1 MTQEKCFL
9 HVDIDAFF
17 ASVEQLDHPEWKGR
31 PVIVGGLPGE
41 PRSVVSTASYEA
53 RKFGVHSAMP
63 TAQAYK
69 LCPDAIYTHG
79 SYKRYSELSE
89 KIMNIL
95 KLYSPD
101 VKQISIDEASMDITG
116 TELLFGTPE
125 KIAQKIRTSVFETTG
140 LTVSVGIAPTRYLAK
155 LSSEVNKPNGY
166 YRIHNGEE
174 IPFMLN
180 LPLEKVWGIGK
191 KTLERLNRAGF
202 YTTRQ
207 IYEQNEKL
215 LKSLFGDSMGSFL
228 YNTMRALETGQK
240 SEPTRSI
247 SAETTFPQDIT
258 DMYIAE
264 TWIMELCHNIIF
276 RLKKEKVKSKTVM
289 IKLRYD
295 DFTTISSRSTGEEFI
310 TSIDD
315 LYERARLLFEKKYEK
330 GRGIRLLGVGTENLI
345 DESKAAQEV
354 LFDFGEKK
362 KKAVEDAIL
371 RLTSRHPEIKVK
383 KARLLDTNKKRGLTA
398 ILIAIMAF
406 SGMQKSYAQDKAS
419 EITETSAAALN
430 DEQNLIPLPSEAEKT
445 LWKKQVGKN
454 ELEFIAGG
462 WWQGQAIFGLEA
474 TYDNESGFSPSWSSP
489 VFKQQ
494 VDMSLWFMMNR
505 QWYFQAAAADEFTK
519 NTVAMGFYGKEKN
532 PLKELRIANRGII
545 FPSGYSIDCFNR
557 SIGGGENQAPGIYA
571 HFSDPD
577 NERNRWHGDFA
588 LRYDMT
594 EQHSAT
600 YYGKNSVSTKCIDLH
615 EYISGQFFVLPE
627 NSDLISCINA
637 IYIESSQGSY
647 KDDYGRKFNKISE
660 DAYIAIQARNQI
672 IISKDA
678 GGTKKD
684 GKLPC
689 IIIEFTR
696 TITETDLGSYKNHDS
711 FLGKIQDFFG
721 EDIDLEKFAYN
732 PFVNI
737 NGKTALLVQNS
748 AGFSPFVC
756 ADYYDCGIAEKS
768 DVLIGSGTTGIRY
781 EEFSAVITD
790 DFETLAE
797 SAFFN
802 GKHEF
807 ARIYTAESK
816 NETLLT
822 PGNRYPLAKKH
833 PGFYLGF
840 ADQSDISLIVQSF
853 SSIKSYNIGTNAS
866 QGSVRLY
873 KNSILDSGALYDKN
887 TGIITPSFSISD
899 IDKIYIT
906 WEEDSGNGENGAISA
921 QASFSYNIFP
931 SLTADF
937 SLATRW
943 TVQPFNT
950 FAEYGRSA
958 GGYATAE
965 TGLLFQKESIRIS
978 NAIAATAENTNVT
991 GLYRILGMDDRTP
1004 QTYYLEKSSGFIL
1017 KNDIIPYIKNLDLK
1031 KEHDGTLNSENFE
1044 GTSDYSIT
1052 GFKIPLEWNFT
1063 EQKGTNWA
1071 AINIKLNAGHLLS
1084 SATEFR
1090 IALKN
1095 ELISA
1100 EDYDLYIQLGTEASK
1115 DPNAEFSEKI
1125 PVWKISGTTD
1135 ESVISPF
1142 ISKTTGWQIVRI
1154 SLNDYNRSCFQS
1166 YHDMRI
1172 IAVSK
1177 NTGKGIICAGPYEI
1191 ITQGIFTQE
1200 SDNIAVST
1208 EQIKDNSMPKRD
1220 TFNSDDNYIQ
1230 EIHWTPYSSASS
1242 KEDAIITCAKYFAET
1257 DFSLYKTINFL
1268 FKYNSES
1275 KKTLEENLNTSEEF
1289 ITFTLDRESSSIK
1302 DTGKTAVYA
1311 VLFKEAAKIFQ
1322 KNQNLWHTF
1331 SINVSDRTIAI
1342 DGIKLPESMSSV
1354 YINKNVIP
1362 TRFKLKFLT
1371 IDSEQNTF
1379 TKGTLALDEFYLE
1392 ETSTN
1397 VQIQDIAELKLEKK
1411 GTIVRSNGLQ
1421 ILENALFQTKQTSS
1435 ITKNTSD
1442 TQDDSMDF
1450 SNRTTAEITVTS
1462 IKLHADTEFSS
1473 SEYQWLSSASH
1484 EISTVRPLF
1493 EMLDFSDRYVFDH
1506 SGTSFEKQ
1514 TKAGLQLKR
1523 VGLPVKLEGTV
1534 SSTKSRWNFATKSEC
1549 SAELLLE
1556 KSTLSML
1563 WKNSIK
1569 TSQTS
1574 TPLSS
1579 EVEEAK
1585 DHNYFSGY
1593 FSQTKDSFSNGRGNA
1608 TSRNVGAQSE
1618 LSFKFHAINFTP
1630 GIILDAQEK
1639 YTASGTVKYA
1649 DTISLKT
1656 EFPFVIAGQNFLF
1669 TYIKDGGGN
1678 ELAEDGG
1685 TFGTDAEK
1693 LLNHFGEHD
1702 FIFRTIPIYELFQ
1715 KDLKEKLSDKLK
1727 NGTNYLEYKG
1737 EYSFRWK
1744 RSIFSDIKDIFI
1756 PSNLKISSQR
1766 AVIAA
1771 DSGSDNYIIKASLI
1785 NTPFNIFGRQS
1796 SLCLFKWYNTDE
1808 FIVSFTGTAK
1818 IPAESPSDSDFSFS
1832 TYIQSG
1838 FYINES
1844 DSLRV
1849 GTDFQIK
1856 TDNSWSTQ
1864 MTAQYKRK
1872 TGFSPIEAICRPIG
1886 RKFKIEKP
1894 EMTRTNSI
1902 DVKFSYS
1909 DEKFSQSYELSHK
1922 IELTFQKYVSLN
1934 LGLNAG
1940 ASHTTEKAV
1949 LMLLT
1954 FTLGG
1959 KIKF

>member
-1 MTQEKCFL
+1 MTKEKCFL

-17 ASVEQLDHPEWKGR
+17 ASVEQLDHPEWKGK

-89 KIMNIL
+89 KIMSIL
-95 KLYSPD
+95 KIYSPD
-101 VKQISIDEASMDITG
+101 VKQISIDEASLDITG

-125 KIAQKIRTSVFETTG
+125 EIAQKIRSSVFETTG

-155 LSSEVNKPNGY
+155 LSSEVNKPNGF

-174 IPFMLN
+174 IPFMMK

-207 IYEQNEKL
+207 IYAQNEKL
-215 LKSLFGDSMGSFL
+215 LKSLFGNSMGSFL
-228 YNTMRALETGQK
+228 YNTMRALETEQK

-258 DMYIAE
+258 ETYIAE

-295 DFTTISSRSTGEEFI
+295 DFTTLSSRSTGEDFI
-310 TSIDD
+310 TSLDD
-315 LYERARLLFEKKYEK
+315 LYERARRLFEKKYEK
-330 GRGIRLLGVGTENLI
+330 GRGIRLLGVGTENLT
-345 DESKAAQEV
+345 DESNATQEV

-362 KKAVEDAIL
+362 KQAVEDAIL
-371 RLTSRHPEIKVK
+371 KLTSKHPEIRIK

-398 ILIAIMAF
+398 ILIAIMAL
-406 SGMQKSYAQDKAS
+406 GGVQKNFAQDKTS

-430 DEQNLIPLPSEAEKT
+430 DENELIPLPAEAAKT

-462 WWQGQAIFGLEA
+462 WWQGQAVFGLEA
-474 TYDNESGFSPSWSSP
+474 TYDDESGFSPSWSSP

-519 NTVAMGFYGKEKN
+519 NTVALGFYGKEKN

-577 NERNRWHGDFA
+577 NEKNRWHGDFA

-600 YYGKNSVSTKCIDLH
+600 YYGKNSVSTKNIDLH

-627 NSDLISCINA
+627 NTDLISCINA

-647 KDDYGRKFNKISE
+647 RDNYGRKFNKIPE
-660 DAYIAIQARNQI
+660 DAYITIRGRNQI

-678 GGTKKD
+678 GGSKKD

-689 IIIEFTR
+689 IIVEFTR
-696 TITETDLGSYKNHDS
+696 AISDSDLGSYKKQDS
-711 FLGKIQDFFG
+711 FLGKIQTFFG
-721 EDIDLEKFAYN
+721 ENIDLEKFAYD
-732 PFVNI
+732 PIVSI
-737 NGKTALLVQNS
+737 NQKTALLVQNS

-768 DVLIGSGTTGIRY
+768 EVLIGSSATSIPY
-781 EEFSAVITD
+781 EEFSAVLTD
-790 DFETLAE
+790 DFESLAE
-797 SAFFN
+797 SVFFN
-802 GKHEF
+802 GKHKF
-807 ARIYTAESK
+807 ARVYTDESK
-816 NETLLT
+816 NGTLLN
-822 PGNRYPLAKKH
+822 PENRYPLAKKH
-833 PGFYLGF
+833 PGFYLGY
-840 ADQSDISLIVQSF
+840 ADQSDICLIVQSF
-853 SSIKSYNIGTNAS
+853 SPIKSYNIGTNAS

-873 KNSILDSGALYDKN
+873 KNSILDPGASYDKN
-887 TGIITPSFSISD
+887 TGIITPSFSVSD

-931 SLTADF
+931 CLTADF

-943 TVQPFNT
+943 TVQPFNK
-950 FAEYGRSA
+950 FAEYGRTA

-965 TGLLFQKESIRIS
+965 TGLLFQKENIKIS
-978 NAIAATAENTNVT
+978 NAIAATVENINVT
-991 GLYRILGMDDRTP
+991 GIYRILGMDDRTP
-1004 QTYYLEKSSGFIL
+1004 KTYYLEKSSGFIL
-1017 KNDIIPYIKNLDLK
+1017 KNNIIPHIKNLDLK
-1031 KEHDGTLNSENFE
+1031 KDCDGTLNSDNFT
-1044 GTSDYSIT
+1044 GNTDYAIS
-1052 GFKIPLEWNFT
+1052 GYKIPLEWNFT
-1063 EQKGTNWA
+1063 EQKETNWA
-1071 AINIKLNAGHLLS
+1071 AINIKLNAGQLLS

-1095 ELISA
+1095 ELISSD
-1100 EDYDLYIQLGTEASK
+1100 EYDLYIQLGTEASK

-1125 PVWKISGTTD
+1125 PSWKISGTED
-1135 ESVISPF
+1135 ESVISSF
-1142 ISKTTGWQIVRI
+1142 NSKTAGWQIIRI

-1166 YHDMRI
+1166 YHDMRL

-1177 NTGKGIICAGPYEI
+1177 TSGKGIVCAGPYEI
-1191 ITQGIFTQE
+1191 ITQGLFTQE

-1230 EIHWTPYSSASS
+1230 EMHWTPYSSATS
-1242 KEDAIITCAKYFAET
+1242 KEDAIITCAKYFTET
-1257 DFSLYKTINFL
+1257 DFSSYRTINFL

-1275 KKTLEENLNTSEEF
+1275 KKALEESLSSSEEF
-1289 ITFTLDRESSSIK
+1289 ITFTMDRESSSIK
-1302 DTGKTAVYA
+1302 DIGKIAVHVILY
-1311 VLFKEAAKIFQ
+1311 KEAAKIIQ
-1322 KNQNLWHTF
+1322 KNQNFWHTF
-1331 SINVSDRTIAI
+1331 SIDVNDKTISI
-1342 DGIKLPESMSSV
+1342 DGIKLPESMYTV
-1354 YINKNVIP
+1354 CINKNVIP

-1371 IDSEQNTF
+1371 IDAEQNTF

-1392 ETSTN
+1392 ETAPN
-1397 VQIQDIAELKLEKK
+1397 VQIQDITELKLEKK
-1411 GTIVRSNGLQ
+1411 GTIVESNG
-1421 ILENALFQTKQTSS
+1421 IPVLENALFNTKQTSS
-1435 ITKNTSD
+1435 ITKNNSD
-1442 TQDDSMDF
+1442 FQNDTMEF
-1450 SNRTTAEITVTS
+1450 SNRTAAEITITS
-1462 IKLHADTEFSS
+1462 VKLRADTEFSS

-1493 EMLDFSDRYVFDH
+1493 EMLDFSDRYVFNH
-1506 SGTSFEKQ
+1506 SGVSFEKQ
-1514 TKAGLQLKR
+1514 SKAGIQLKKF
-1523 VGLPVKLEGTV
+1523 GIPIKLQGTV
-1534 SSTKSRWNFATKSEC
+1534 SSTKSRWSFSTNSEYA
-1549 SAELLLE
+1549 AEFFLE
-1556 KSTLSML
+1556 KSACSML

-1569 TSQTS
+1569 TSQS
-1574 TPLSS
+1574 TPSLSD

-1585 DHNYFSGY
+1585 DSNYFTGY
-1593 FSQTKDSFSNGRGNA
+1593 ISQTKDSFSTGRENA
-1608 TSRNVGAQSE
+1608 TSRTVGAESA
-1618 LSFKFHAINFTP
+1618 LSFKFPAINFAP

-1649 DTISLKT
+1649 DTISLKN
-1656 EFPFVIAGQNFLF
+1656 EFPFIIAGQNFVF
-1669 TYIKDGGGN
+1669 SYIKKGGGN
-1678 ELAEDGG
+1678 EPTENGG
-1685 TFGTDAEK
+1685 TFGSDAEK
-1693 LLNHFGEHD
+1693 LFNHFGEHD

-1715 KDLKEKLSDKLK
+1715 KDIKEKLSNKLK
-1727 NGTNYLEYKG
+1727 NETNYLEYRG
-1737 EYSFRWK
+1737 EYSLGWK
-1744 RSIFSDIKDIFI
+1744 RSIFSDIKDLFI
-1756 PSNLKISSQR
+1756 PSNLKISTQR

-1771 DSGSDNYIIKASLI
+1771 DTGSDNYIIKASLL
-1785 NTPFNIFGRQS
+1785 NTPFNIFGKQS

-1808 FIVSFTGTAK
+1808 FIISFTGTAK
-1818 IPAESPSDSDFSFS
+1818 IPAESPSDTEYAFSA
-1832 TYIQSG
+1832 YIQSV
-1838 FYINES
+1838 FYIKDS
-1844 DSLRV
+1844 DLLRL

-1864 MTAQYKRK
+1864 LTAQYKRQ
-1872 TGFSPIEAICRPIG
+1872 TGFSPIESIFRSLG
-1886 RKFKIEKP
+1886 RKFQIEKP
-1894 EMTRTNSI
+1894 EMTRTNTL

-1909 DEKFSQSYELSHK
+1909 DEKFSQSYEVGHK
-1922 IELTFQKYVSLN
+1922 IELTFQKYVSIN
-1934 LGLNAG
+1934 MGITGG

-1949 LMLLT
+1949 LMLMT

-1959 KIKF
+1959 KIQF